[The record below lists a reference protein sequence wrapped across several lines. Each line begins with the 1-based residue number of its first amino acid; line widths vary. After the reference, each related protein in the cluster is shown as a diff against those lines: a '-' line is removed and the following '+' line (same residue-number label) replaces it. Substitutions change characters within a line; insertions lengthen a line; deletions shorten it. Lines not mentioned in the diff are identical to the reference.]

1 MCRKKLS
8 PLKRKLRKYI
18 AVFLT
23 LLVLFTVYFE
33 LAVKHQLRD
42 VIIRDMQTLSEQSV
56 TMAVDD
62 FLSENAGAGEKLCDI
77 TYRNGAVAAIT
88 TNTAFVNSVKTSIT
102 ERAQTYID
110 ELARDQGVGIRLGN
124 FSGLV
129 FLSDLGPELCFPVD
143 SAQTVSC
150 EFQSTFESA
159 GINQTVHHITLTVT
173 VDLLIYSPFRVKET
187 VSTASSYE
195 IAQTVIV
202 GTVPSYSGVV
212 SY

>member
-8 PLKRKLRKYI
+8 PTKRKFRKYI
-18 AVFLT
+18 AIFLT
-23 LLVLFTVYFE
+23 LLILFTVYFE

-42 VIIRDMQTLSEQSV
+42 LIIRDMQTLSEQCV

-62 FLSENAGAGEKLCDI
+62 FLRENAGAGEKMCDI
-77 TYRNGAVAAIT
+77 TYHNGAVAAIT
-88 TNTAFVNSVKTSIT
+88 TDASYVNSVKTFIT
-102 ERAQTYID
+102 ERAQEYID
-110 ELARDQGVGIRLGN
+110 EFSHDQGVAIRLGN
-124 FSGLV
+124 FTGLV
-129 FLSDLGPELCFPVD
+129 FLSELGPEIRFSVD
-143 SAQTVSC
+143 SSQTVSC
-150 EFQSTFESA
+150 AFQSTFESG

-173 VDLLIYSPFRVKET
+173 VELLIYSPFRVNET
-187 VSTASSYE
+187 VSTSSDYE